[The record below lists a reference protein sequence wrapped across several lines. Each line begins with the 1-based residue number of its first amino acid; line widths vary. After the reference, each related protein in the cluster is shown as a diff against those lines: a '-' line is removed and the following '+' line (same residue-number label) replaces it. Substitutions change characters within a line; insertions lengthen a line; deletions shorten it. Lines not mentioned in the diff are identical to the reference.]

1 MEIAED
7 NKTGLFESL
16 IEKAE
21 AYGKTSYE
29 LFKLKAVDKV
39 AGGLSSAVS
48 QVVAVVLLLM
58 FLGFASIGIALW
70 LGELLGK
77 TYYGFFCVAGVYALF
92 GLILLA
98 VKNNFIKKKVNNVII
113 EHALE

>member
-7 NKTGLFESL
+7 KTGLFESL

-29 LFKLKAVDKV
+29 LLKLKAVDKV

-48 QVVAVVLLLM
+48 QVVAFLLLFM
-58 FLGFASIGIALW
+58 FLGIASVGISLW
-70 LGELLGK
+70 LGEVLGK
-77 TYYGFFCVAGVYALF
+77 TYYGFFCVAGFYAII
-92 GLILLA
+92 GLALVII
-98 VKNNFIKKKVNNVII
+98 KNNFIKRKVSDAII

>member
-1 MEIAED
+1 METAED
-7 NKTGLFESL
+7 KTGLFESL

-48 QVVAVVLLLM
+48 QVVAVLLLFM
-58 FLGFASIGIALW
+58 FLGIASIGIALW
-70 LGELLGK
+70 LGEILGK
-77 TYYGFFCVAGVYALF
+77 TYYGFFCVAGLYAVF
-92 GLILLA
+92 GLMLFFI
-98 VKNNFIKKKVNNVII
+98 KNNFIKKKVSDAII